1 MLPLEKIINV
11 KIMALEKLAD
21 FLDNKINNG
30 NDKSLKIV
38 QTISYWIMD
47 YVKMLGYEN
56 ADEEKK
62 FKKYKRG
69 DVIKVNFG
77 HRIGR
82 EHGGLH
88 YAIVIDV
95 ANNVNSN
102 TITVIPLSSLKQGVD
117 LNKLGKDRIYIG
129 DEIYKAIVN
138 KSNQIT
144 DEGNNK
150 KGLNKELSRL
160 KIGSIALIGQITTIS
175 KYRIYDPLSTKNVL
189 HGIRVSNTML
199 TALDQKVKELFTNSN

>member
-1 MLPLEKIINV
+1 MDALLLPLEKIINV

-88 YAIVIDV
+88 YAIVSES
-95 ANNVNSN
+95 AGRFLF
-102 TITVIPLSSLKQGVD
+102 PPP
-117 LNKLGKDRIYIG
+117 
-129 DEIYKAIVN
+129 KA
-138 KSNQIT
+138 
-144 DEGNNK
+144 
-150 KGLNKELSRL
+150 
-160 KIGSIALIGQITTIS
+160 A
-175 KYRIYDPLSTKNVL
+175 
-189 HGIRVSNTML
+189 
-199 TALDQKVKELFTNSN
+199 